1 LQIGDYGFLQGRD
14 MRKLIFLLL
23 FTVSMPLCAGQI
35 SLDGLRLWAAPDHTR
50 LVFDTS
56 AEVSH
61 TIFTLKKPDRLVID
75 IDNSKLQA
83 SVADLVKND
92 PLISNV
98 RSGVRPGGGTR
109 VVLDL
114 KKAVKV
120 KSFALRPNRDYG
132 NRLVVDI
139 MDAAAREKKQEK
151 SIKNLNDGKRDVLIA
166 IDAGHGGEDSGARG
180 RYGTKEKDVVLAI
193 SKKLAALIN
202 QEEGMRAV
210 LIRKGDYYLPLR
222 KRTQL
227 ARDHKADLFIS
238 IHADAFRDRRAKGSS
253 VYTLSHRGAS
263 SEAAR
268 WLAKREN
275 SADLVG
281 GVELKDKDDVLASV
295 LLDLSQTATLQ
306 ASHDVAGKVLGKLG
320 RVGKTHRRSV
330 QRAGFAVLKSPD
342 VPSVL
347 VETAFI
353 TNPGEEKKLK
363 NPAHQQKLA
372 TSIMGGVRDYFH
384 SNPPPGTLLAYNKR
398 TQRRHVIHKGD
409 TLAQIARRYDISLSQ
424 LRDVNAISGDTIQ
437 IGQVLH
443 IPGT

>member
-1 LQIGDYGFLQGRD
+1 
-14 MRKLIFLLL
+14 MRKLLFLLL
-23 FTVSMPLCAGQI
+23 FMFSMPLCAEQI
-35 SLDGLRLWAAPDHTR
+35 SLNGLRLWAAPDHTR

-56 AEVSH
+56 ATVSH
-61 TIFTLKKPDRLVID
+61 TIFSLKQPDRLVID
-75 IDNSKLQA
+75 IDNSRLNA
-83 SVADLVKND
+83 AVADLAKGD

-120 KSFALRPNRDYG
+120 KSFALRPTHEYG

-139 MDAAAREKKQEK
+139 MDAAVREQQQEK
-151 SIKNLNDGKRDVLIA
+151 NSKELENDMRDVIIA
-166 IDAGHGGEDSGARG
+166 IDAGHGGEDPGARG
-180 RYGTKEKDVVLAI
+180 RYGTREKDVVLAI
-193 SKKLAALIN
+193 SKKLASLID
-202 QEEGMRAV
+202 QEKGMRAV

-222 KRTQL
+222 KRTTL
-227 ARDHKADLFIS
+227 AREHKADLFIS
-238 IHADAFRDRRAKGSS
+238 IHADAFRDRSAKGSS

-268 WLAKREN
+268 WLAQREN

-306 ASHDVAGKVLGKLG
+306 ASHEVAGKVLGKLG
-320 RVGKTHRRSV
+320 GVGRTHKRSV
-330 QRAGFAVLKSPD
+330 QQAGFAVLKSPD

-353 TNPGEEKKLK
+353 SNPGEEKKLK
-363 NPAHQQKLA
+363 DPSHQQRLA
-372 TSIMGGVRDYFH
+372 SSIMGGVRDYFH
-384 SNPPPGTLLAYNKR
+384 SNPPPGTMLAHN
-398 TQRRHVIHKGD
+398 RRIERKHVIHKGD
-409 TLAQIARRYDISLSQ
+409 TLAQIARRYDISLAQ
-424 LRDVNAISGDTIQ
+424 LRDVNAISGDTIRV
-437 IGQVLH
+437 GQVLQ
-443 IPGT
+443 IPET